1 MTHFEPFV
9 ANNYYEMNK
18 TIYVMETE
26 NFLSVLLFY
35 KIKRKLSLLTSI
47 QLFNLGDLET
57 GVETLTFC
65 SCSHCF
71 FVLPN
76 FHECYHNF
84 METRK
89 AFAISKLIHH
99 KIPIISRGLIIV
111 QNAFLL
117 GLFSEGIHF
126 QRGLL
131 LEGNLIGWTSQ

>member
-1 MTHFEPFV
+1 MTNFEPFV

-57 GVETLTFC
+57 GVETLAFC

-71 FVLPN
+71 FRSPKFSRVLPQFYGN
-76 FHECYHNF
+76 TESVCY
-84 METRK
+84 
-89 AFAISKLIHH
+89 L
-99 KIPIISRGLIIV
+99 
-111 QNAFLL
+111 
-117 GLFSEGIHF
+117 
-126 QRGLL
+126 
-131 LEGNLIGWTSQ
+131 